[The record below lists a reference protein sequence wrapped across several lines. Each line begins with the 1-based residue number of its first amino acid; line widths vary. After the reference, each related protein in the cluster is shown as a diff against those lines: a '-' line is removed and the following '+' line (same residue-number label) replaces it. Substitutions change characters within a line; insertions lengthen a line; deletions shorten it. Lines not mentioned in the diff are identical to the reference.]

1 MQYDLI
7 IRNGMVVDGSGMARY
22 RADLGI
28 AGGRI
33 AAIGKIREQAP
44 EVIDAEGHIV
54 TPGLIDAHTH
64 MDAQVFWDPIGTCS
78 CWHGVTSVVMGNCGF
93 SLAPC
98 AEKDKLLVMRN
109 LERAE
114 DIAPEAME
122 AGIKWSWETFAQY
135 LDAVD
140 RTPKGINYAAYMGHS
155 ALRTYVMGERAF
167 TDEATP
173 ADLEAM
179 KREVRDAIRA
189 GAIGFTTSRT
199 RNHQTPDHKPVA
211 SRLAN
216 WEEVRQL
223 VGVMGSLNAGV
234 FEIAGEDTGL
244 NPERIDDY
252 LGRLRALAVDSGAP
266 VTFGMFAN
274 RKAPDYWRR
283 YFQLADEVA
292 GLGGRMFVQ
301 MLAKIAGVVLSF
313 ETHLPYDRLP
323 VWREM
328 RKLPLAEQEAA
339 LRNPE
344 MRRKLIASA
353 HEQRQDEARRAVGAE
368 ARMISYRNTYL
379 MDRTLPPFSSIA
391 QLAQEQGK
399 DPVEV
404 IIDTALAKN
413 LKQFFFQTIAN
424 DDLNMVLE
432 MMRHPR
438 AVPTFTDSGAH
449 VSQLMDAS
457 MHSFML
463 SYWVRERQALTFE
476 EAIRMMTFVPAS
488 HWNLGKRG
496 LLREGWAAD
505 VAIINPDTIM
515 PQLPE
520 LAHDLPAGARR
531 LKQKSAG
538 ILATVVNGEVLMRN
552 GEHTGALPGRLL
564 RNRLAA
570 EAGK

>member
-7 IRNGMVVDGSGMARY
+7 IRNGMIIDGSGMARY
-22 RADLGI
+22 RADVGI

-33 AAIGKIREQAP
+33 ATIGKIRDQAP

-122 AGIKWSWETFAQY
+122 AGIKWTWETFAQY

-140 RTPKGINYAAYMGHS
+140 RTPKGINYASYIGHS

-173 ADLEAM
+173 NDLTAM
-179 KREVRDAIRA
+179 KREVSDAIRA

-216 WEEVRQL
+216 WEEIRQL
-223 VGVMGSLNAGV
+223 VGVMGDLNAGV

-244 NPERIDDY
+244 NPERIREY
-252 LGRLRALAVDSGAP
+252 LDRLKALAVDSGAP

-274 RKAPDYWRR
+274 RKAPDYWRQ
-283 YFQLADEVA
+283 YFKLADEVA
-292 GLGGRMFVQ
+292 LAGGRMFVQ

-313 ETHLPYDRLP
+313 ETHLPFDRMP
-323 VWREM
+323 IWRDI

-344 MRRKLIASA
+344 MRRKLVAAA
-353 HEQRQDEARRAVGAE
+353 HEKPEEQTRAVGAE
-368 ARMISYRNTYL
+368 ARIMSYRSMYL

-391 QLAQEQGK
+391 QLAQEQSK
-399 DPVEV
+399 DPVDV
-404 IIDTALAKN
+404 IIDAALAKH

-424 DDLNMVLE
+424 DDLEQVLE

-438 AVPTFTDSGAH
+438 AVATFTDSGAH

-463 SYWVRERQALTFE
+463 SYWVRERQALTLE

-488 HWNLGKRG
+488 HWGLGKRG
-496 LLREGWAAD
+496 LLREGWAGD
-505 VAIINPDTIM
+505 VAVINPDTIM

-520 LAHDLPAGARR
+520 LAYDLPAGARR
-531 LKQKSAG
+531 LKQKSSG
-538 ILATVVNGEVLMRN
+538 FLATVVNGEVLMRN
-552 GEHTGALPGRLL
+552 GEHTGALPGKLL
-564 RNRLAA
+564 RNRMAA
-570 EAGK
+570 ETRK

>member
-7 IRNGMVVDGSGMARY
+7 IRNGMIVDGSGMARY
-22 RADLGI
+22 RADVGI

-33 AAIGKIREQAP
+33 ATIGKIREQAR
-44 EVIDAEGHIV
+44 EVIDAEGHVV

-78 CWHGVTSVVMGNCGF
+78 CWHGITSVVMGNCGF

-140 RTPKGINYAAYMGHS
+140 RAPKGINYAAYMGHS

-167 TDEATP
+167 TDEAT
-173 ADLEAM
+173 ADDLEAM

-199 RNHQTPDHKPVA
+199 RNHQTPDGHPVA

-216 WEEVRQL
+216 WEEIRQL
-223 VGVMGSLNAGV
+223 VGAMGELNAGV

-244 NPERIDDY
+244 NPERISDY
-252 LGRLRALAVDSGAP
+252 LGRLKALAVDTGAP
-266 VTFGMFAN
+266 VTFGIFAN
-274 RKAPDYWRR
+274 RKAPDYWRH
-283 YFQLADEVA
+283 YFKLADDTAEA
-292 GLGGRMFVQ
+292 GGRMFVQ
-301 MLAKIAGVVLSF
+301 MLAKSGGLILSF
-313 ETHLPYDRLP
+313 ETHLPFDRMP
-323 VWREM
+323 VWRDI

-344 MRRKLIASA
+344 IRAKLVAAA
-353 HEQRQDEARRAVGAE
+353 HEDAREQTRSVGAE
-368 ARMISYRNTYL
+368 PRIASYKSMFV
-379 MDRTLPPFSSIA
+379 MDKALPPYRSIA

-404 IIDTALAKN
+404 IIDAALNKH
-413 LKQFFFQTIAN
+413 LKQFFVQTIAN
-424 DDLNMVLE
+424 DNLDTVLE
-432 MMRHPR
+432 MLRHPR

-457 MHSFML
+457 MHSFVL
-463 SYWVRERQALTFE
+463 SYWVREKQAISLE

-488 HWNLGKRG
+488 HWGLSGRG

-505 VAIINPDTIM
+505 VTIFNPDTIT

-520 LAHDLPAGARR
+520 LAHDLPAGAPR
-531 LKQKSAG
+531 LKQKSSG

-552 GEHTGALPGRLL
+552 NEHTGALPGKLM

-570 EAGK
+570 SGG

>member
-7 IRNGMVVDGSGMARY
+7 IRNGMIVDGSGMARY
-22 RADLGI
+22 RADVGV
-28 AGGRI
+28 AAGRI
-33 AAIGKIREQAP
+33 ATIGKIREQAP

-54 TPGLIDAHTH
+54 APGFIDAHTH

-93 SLAPC
+93 TLAPC

-122 AGIKWSWETFAQY
+122 AGIKWSWETFRQY
-135 LDAVD
+135 LDAVE
-140 RTPKGINYAAYMGHS
+140 RAPKGINYASQIGHS

-173 ADLEAM
+173 DDLEAM
-179 KREVRDAIRA
+179 KRELRDAIRA

-216 WEEVRQL
+216 WDEVRQL
-223 VGVMGSLNAGV
+223 VGVVGELNAGV

-244 NPERIDDY
+244 NPERINDY
-252 LGRLRALAVDSGAP
+252 LGRLKALAVDSGAP
-266 VTFGMFAN
+266 VTFGMFGN
-274 RKAPDYWRR
+274 RKAPDYWRH
-283 YFQLADEVA
+283 YYKLADEA
-292 GLGGRMFVQ
+292 AAAGGRMFVQ

-313 ETHLPYDRLP
+313 ETHLPFDRLP
-323 VWREM
+323 VWREF
-328 RKLPLAEQEAA
+328 RKLPLAEQEAR
-339 LRNPE
+339 LRDPE
-344 MRRKLIASA
+344 MRRKLIAAA
-353 HEQRQDEARRAVGAE
+353 HEPPQEDRRPVGPEARI
-368 ARMISYRNTYL
+368 MSYRHTFL
-379 MDRTLPPFSSIA
+379 MDRTLPPFHSIA
-391 QLAQEQGK
+391 EIAEEQGK

-404 IIDTALAKN
+404 IIDTALDKH
-413 LKQFFFQTIAN
+413 LKQFFFQTIGN
-424 DDLNMVLE
+424 DDLEMVLD

-457 MHSFML
+457 MHSFVL
-463 SYWVRERQALTFE
+463 SYWVRERQAFTLE

-488 HWNLGKRG
+488 HWDLGRRG

-505 VAIINPDTIM
+505 IAIFDPERIM
-515 PQLPE
+515 PLLPE
-520 LAHDLPAGARR
+520 LAYDLPAGARR
-531 LKQKSAG
+531 LKQKSTG
-538 ILATVVNGEVLMRN
+538 ILATVVNGQVLMRN
-552 GEHTGALPGRLL
+552 GEHTGALPGKLL

-570 EAGK
+570 SGAN

>member
-7 IRNGMVVDGSGMARY
+7 IRNGMIVDGSGMARY
-22 RADLGI
+22 RADVGI
-28 AGGRI
+28 TGGRI
-33 AAIGKIREQAP
+33 ATIGKIRDAAP
-44 EVIDAEGHIV
+44 QMIDAEGHIV
-54 TPGLIDAHTH
+54 APGFIDAHTH
-64 MDAQVFWDPIGTCS
+64 MDAQIFWDPIGTCS

-93 SLAPC
+93 TLAPC

-135 LDAVD
+135 LDAVE

-173 ADLEAM
+173 DDLQAM

-211 SRLAN
+211 SRLAT

-223 VGVMGSLNAGV
+223 VGVMGELNAGV

-244 NPERIDDY
+244 NPERIRDY
-252 LGRLRALAVDSGAP
+252 LDRLKALAVDTGVP
-266 VTFGMFAN
+266 VTFGIFGN
-274 RKAPDYWRR
+274 RKAPDYWRH
-283 YFQLADEVA
+283 YFKLAEEA
-292 GLGGRMFVQ
+292 AELGGRIFVQ

-313 ETHLPYDRLP
+313 ETHLPYDRMP
-323 VWREM
+323 VWRDV

-344 MRRKLIASA
+344 MRRKLVAAA
-353 HEQRQDEARRAVGAE
+353 HEEAREERRAVGAE
-368 ARMISYRNTYL
+368 ARVMSYRHTYL
-379 MDRTLPPFSSIA
+379 MDRTLPPFRSIA
-391 QLAQEQGK
+391 EIAQEQGK

-404 IIDTALAKN
+404 IIDAALAKH
-413 LKQFFFQTIAN
+413 LRQFFFQTIAN
-424 DDLNMVLE
+424 DDLDMVLDI
-432 MMRHPR
+432 MRQPR

-457 MHSFML
+457 MHSFVL
-463 SYWVRERQALTFE
+463 AYWVRERQALTLE
-476 EAIRMMTFVPAS
+476 EAIRMMTFVPAY
-488 HWNLGKRG
+488 HWGLGKRG

-505 VAIINPDTIM
+505 VVIFNPDTIM

-520 LAHDLPAGARR
+520 LAYDLPAGARR
-531 LKQKSAG
+531 LKQKSTG

-564 RNRLAA
+564 RNRLSA
-570 EAGK
+570 ET